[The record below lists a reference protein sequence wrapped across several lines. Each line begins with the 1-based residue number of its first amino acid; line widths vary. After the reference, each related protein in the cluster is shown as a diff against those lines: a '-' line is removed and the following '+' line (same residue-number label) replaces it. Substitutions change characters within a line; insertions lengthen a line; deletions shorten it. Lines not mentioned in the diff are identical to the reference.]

1 MQRVERTIYNSLPHN
16 QKEISELSKDIKNS
30 IKELYIKDK
39 KNQDV
44 IN

>member
-16 QKEISELSKDIKNS
+16 QNEISELSKDIKNS
-30 IKELYIKDK
+30 FKELYIKDK